1 MKTVAVIGAGLAGL
15 AASFHLSHHFK
26 VSLFDYRGIGKG
38 ATGAST
44 GLLHPYPGE
53 QGRRSWLADEA
64 MAATV
69 RLLNITE
76 EEMKEPVAS
85 RHGIIKIGECIGAEE
100 DVELLEEGRYL
111 IHSGITVFVSRY
123 VEGLWK
129 ACVKNQATFYLQ
141 EIKDLQEVKADFD
154 YVIVAA
160 GCGIRKFPQANH
172 LKINFVKGQALV
184 CQLEEPLE
192 RSVTAKQY
200 TALTENPYVCH
211 VGATYERYY
220 STEHASLEEALHLLR
235 PSLPVLGVKAGM
247 RVTNPAHYF
256 PILEKW
262 DDQLWCITALGS
274 RGLLYHAYLAERLT
288 MELIKCKELSYCS

>member
-15 AASFHLSHHFK
+15 AASWHLSHHFK
-26 VSLFDYRGIGKG
+26 VSLFDHQGVGKG

-53 QGRRSWLADEA
+53 QGRRSWKADEG
-64 MAATV
+64 MIATL
-69 RLLNITE
+69 RLLE
-76 EEMKEPVAS
+76 VAEKEMGEPVAS
-85 RHGIIKIGECIGAEE
+85 RNGIIKTGECIGAGE
-100 DVELLEEGRYL
+100 DVELLEDGRFL

-123 VEGLWK
+123 VEGLWR
-129 ACVKNQATFYLQ
+129 ACEKNQVSFHLQ
-141 EIKDLQEVKADFD
+141 EIKNLEELADFD
-154 YVIVAA
+154 YVIVAV
-160 GCGIRKFPQANH
+160 GYGIRNFPQADH

-192 RSVTAKQY
+192 RSVTGKQY
-200 TALTENPYVCH
+200 TALTENPKVCY
-211 VGATYERYY
+211 VGATYERYFT
-220 STEHASLEEALHLLR
+220 SEHPCLENALHLLR

-256 PILEKW
+256 PIMEKW
-262 DDQLWCITALGS
+262 NEKTWCMTALGS

-288 MELIKCKELSYCS
+288 TECLCNEPSYCS